1 MRARL
6 PRAASSRYVAVDLD
20 VGALSSLQACD
31 SIVGY
36 SSCYKRACRA
46 RLCEENVQD
55 MHGGEQEMRERSLV
69 QESGKRRRCPPLPL
83 PPSPQDTHTHTHAA
97 HAHAS
102 FKQHK
107 ADTGLAY
114 HLDQHTL
121 RKRLDQLIRSSRAR
135 GLLVGLPKLISA
147 LTAPRRVVAVQEH

>member
-1 MRARL
+1 VSARL

-46 RLCEENVQD
+46 RLCEEKGKD
-55 MHGGEQEMRERSLV
+55 IHGGEQEMRERSLV

-83 PPSPQDTHTHTHAA
+83 PASPKDTHTYTHAV

-107 ADTGLAY
+107 AHTGLAY

-121 RKRLDQLIRSSRAR
+121 GKHLDQRIRSSRAR